1 MLMSLILAMI
11 LLTTS
16 ASFSLSTPDF
26 LRIGGIMVASI
37 AYLSVFYLIGMLISA
52 MTRRTSTA
60 LMLSMFV
67 WGFLVLVYPNM
78 IVAVIQPSNPSEERR
93 ASAHNHIKQMWGEFE
108 RERKHFLAT
117 DTHLEGDPYGN
128 MQWSGYS
135 LEHFEEKASVLQYYY
150 YAGAEIDGL
159 HEESE
164 FKVPHVQN
172 YHRFLVPLII
182 DTAERTWRVRKPV
195 LEEVF
200 VLPATIDRAWLRL
213 SPTGI
218 YDIATQALAGT
229 DLNGIQ
235 DFFTA
240 VQRYRQSVIDYYYD
254 KKAFAS
260 RQWFSADK
268 ETVDWRT
275 LPEFSFQGSDISVNV
290 KRALP
295 DLFLLFMINVVLF
308 IGIFLVFVRKEV

>member
-1 MLMSLILAMI
+1 M
-11 LLTTS
+11 
-16 ASFSLSTPDF
+16 
-26 LRIGGIMVASI
+26 
-37 AYLSVFYLIGMLISA
+37 
-52 MTRRTSTA
+52 
-60 LMLSMFV
+60 
-67 WGFLVLVYPNM
+67 
-78 IVAVIQPSNPSEERR
+78 
-93 ASAHNHIKQMWGEFE
+93 
-108 RERKHFLAT
+108 
-117 DTHLEGDPYGN
+117 
-128 MQWSGYS
+128 
-135 LEHFEEKASVLQYYY
+135 
-150 YAGAEIDGL
+150 
-159 HEESE
+159 
-164 FKVPHVQN
+164 
-172 YHRFLVPLII
+172 PLII